1 MHPESLPFYAWVLIA
16 IIMTSQASLIFF
28 DASKRGE
35 NKWIWGLYGLTN
47 FPSALIVY
55 LLVTR
60 VFAKE
65 NVCNPCKRKFRAAYR
80 YCPYCGK
87 ETQKLPKKHKI

>member
-1 MHPESLPFYAWVLIA
+1 MSTTDLPIYAWILIA
-16 IIMTSQASLIFF
+16 ALLISQASCIYF
-28 DASKRGE
+28 DASRRGE

-47 FPSALIVY
+47 VPSALIVY

-60 VFAKE
+60 VFVKE

-87 ETQKLPKKHKI
+87 ETEKLIKK